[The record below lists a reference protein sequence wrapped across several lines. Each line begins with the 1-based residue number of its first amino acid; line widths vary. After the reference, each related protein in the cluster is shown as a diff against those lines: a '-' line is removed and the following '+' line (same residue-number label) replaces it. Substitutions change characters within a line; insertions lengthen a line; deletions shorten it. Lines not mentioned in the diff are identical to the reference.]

1 MTRGLGMEW
10 GNNYL
15 RMKIWWHPVV
25 SANNHPALGYPYYSV
40 LASRQKTGT
49 LAVWSKKKDCVD
61 LWRDPG
67 QPVRGDS
74 RAHQGQWGAG
84 LRAFTSRWAAYLLL
98 PPALSLEQWPQP
110 TGSCFWMC
118 KTEKDL
124 AVILL
129 TENTSQGPLLLREFW
144 LLNLVFFWKV
154 HLISFSFLGWIQNTL
169 ASNCRHQ
176 FGEGTLEV
184 ESEAA
189 GH

>member
-67 QPVRGDS
+67 QSVRGDS

-84 LRAFTSRWAAYLLL
+84 LRAFTSLWAAICCFHL
-98 PPALSLEQWPQP
+98 LSLWNSGHNPQDLVFECVRQRRTLQWFCWQR
-110 TGSCFWMC
+110 THLKAHCFWGSFGFWILC
-118 KTEKDL
+118 SSEKSIWFPL
-124 AVILL
+124 AFLDESKILWHPIVS
-129 TENTSQGPLLLREFW
+129 TS
-144 LLNLVFFWKV
+144 LVRV
-154 HLISFSFLGWIQNTL
+154 H
-169 ASNCRHQ
+169 
-176 FGEGTLEV
+176 
-184 ESEAA
+184 
-189 GH
+189 